1 MPSST
6 FVHSHRH
13 SATSFSLLLFPPSL
27 SGSSSLCLCYLFPS
41 SSRASCCSIFHML
54 LLLLASRLLFPL
66 NFFQASTSSCTTFW
80 EEKAPFFLQQAWLTA
95 PLARSAV
102 VVVCVCLYGIH
113 ASQHRPVPFRSLTAA
128 FSLFARAC
136 VGMFFYVLVLWG
148 NRATKASSKV
158 AKELSHSFICGLQ
171 AHVHART
178 HTHTHTCVHADAGV
192 VCWLKS

>member
-6 FVHSHRH
+6 FVHHH

-41 SSRASCCSIFHML
+41 FSRASCCSTFHVL
-54 LLLLASRLLFPL
+54 LLLLAPRLLSPL
-66 NFFQASTSSCTTFW
+66 NFFKFCKQLHNILRGKSSLFSPAGLIDSTPCTLCSS
-80 EEKAPFFLQQAWLTA
+80 
-95 PLARSAV
+95 RSV
-102 VVVCVCLYGIH
+102 CVCVCLYGMH
-113 ASQHRPVPFRSLTAA
+113 ASQYRPVPFRSLTAA

-148 NRATKASSKV
+148 NRATKASLKV

-178 HTHTHTCVHADAGV
+178 HTHIHSHVRARTRRGCV
-192 VCWLKS
+192 LT